1 MTETTKYT
9 VELLQQERAKIRKQL
24 EANKTAIVNHWA
36 SLVTPA
42 PADTKVQMWVNQA
55 EKAYAIYD
63 GVMLGYKLF
72 RKFNH
77 FVGIFGKKS
86 EKEKD
91 KAKKPRVDLSKTSY
105 PNLNQTNYIMF
116 SIFKYT
122 CKIHTTIILSKLL
135 QERD

>member
-9 VELLQQERAKIRKQL
+9 VESLQQERAKIRKQL

-77 FVGIFGKKS
+77 FVGIFGKKQK
-86 EKEKD
+86 KERIKR
-91 KAKKPRVDLSKTSY
+91 K
-105 PNLNQTNYIMF
+105 NQELT
-116 SIFKYT
+116 
-122 CKIHTTIILSKLL
+122 
-135 QERD
+135 

>member
-9 VELLQQERAKIRKQL
+9 VESLQQERAKIRKQL
-24 EANKTAIVNHWA
+24 EANKTAIVNYWA

-77 FVGIFGKKS
+77 FVGIFGKKQ
-86 EKEKD
+86 
-91 KAKKPRVDLSKTSY
+91 KKKG
-105 PNLNQTNYIMF
+105 
-116 SIFKYT
+116 
-122 CKIHTTIILSKLL
+122 
-135 QERD
+135 